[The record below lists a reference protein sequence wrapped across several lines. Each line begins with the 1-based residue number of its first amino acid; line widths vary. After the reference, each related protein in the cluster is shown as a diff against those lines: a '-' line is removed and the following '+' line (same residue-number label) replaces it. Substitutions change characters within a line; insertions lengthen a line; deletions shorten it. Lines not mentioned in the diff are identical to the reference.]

1 MGSKTSRARE
11 ARHTIV
17 VCGDDAQMFAA
28 RMVRRQREAATDR
41 PSSYPM
47 DFAGEHPHDAN
58 LVVRSGM
65 AEAATPSPADFVGLT
80 EDGQRQFD
88 CLTE

>member
-1 MGSKTSRARE
+1 M
-11 ARHTIV
+11 V
-17 VCGDDAQMFAA
+17 YGDDAQMFAA

-41 PSSYPM
+41 PSSNLM

-58 LVVRSGM
+58 LVLRSGM
-65 AEAATPSPADFVGLT
+65 AEAATLSPADFVGLT
-80 EDGQRQFD
+80 EDGQRQSD

>member
-1 MGSKTSRARE
+1 M
-11 ARHTIV
+11 V
-17 VCGDDAQMFAA
+17 YGDDAQMFAA

-41 PSSYPM
+41 PSSYLM
-47 DFAGEHPHDAN
+47 DFAGEHAHDAN

-65 AEAATPSPADFVGLT
+65 AEAATLSPVDFVGLT
-80 EDGQRQFD
+80 EDGQRQFG

>member
-1 MGSKTSRARE
+1 M
-11 ARHTIV
+11 V
-17 VCGDDAQMFAA
+17 YGDDAQMFAA

-41 PSSYPM
+41 PSSYLM

-58 LVVRSGM
+58 LMVRSGM
-65 AEAATPSPADFVGLT
+65 AEAATLSPVDFAGLT